1 MIMNGHM
8 TEQEAFANFVEN
20 IGKVGLINM
29 DSMDNNNE
37 NRINYCD
44 NPKQDLYY
52 QLKQLTFDTNC
63 QSFMFRIFQAR

>member
-29 DSMDNNNE
+29 DSMDNNSE

-44 NPKQDLYY
+44 NPKQRLYY

-63 QSFMFRIFQAR
+63 

>member
-1 MIMNGHM
+1 M
-8 TEQEAFANFVEN
+8 FANFVEN

-44 NPKQDLYY
+44 NPKQGLYY
-52 QLKQLTFDTNC
+52 QLKQLTFDTKC
-63 QSFMFRIFQAR
+63 CSYEIFYQMNLNYPCT

>member
-29 DSMDNNNE
+29 DSMDNNSE

-44 NPKQDLYY
+44 NPKQGLYY

-63 QSFMFRIFQAR
+63 D

>member
-8 TEQEAFANFVEN
+8 TEQEAFVNFVEN

-29 DSMDNNNE
+29 NSMENNNE

-44 NPKQDLYY
+44 NKDVKRL
-52 QLKQLTFDTNC
+52 
-63 QSFMFRIFQAR
+63 

>member
-1 MIMNGHM
+1 M
-8 TEQEAFANFVEN
+8 EN

-44 NPKQDLYY
+44 NPNVPRTIVVMTEIAKYPLMLSNIILLLDKSDL
-52 QLKQLTFDTNC
+52 NPEN
-63 QSFMFRIFQAR
+63 S